1 MTAHWVQDDQAATR
15 GGAAVG
21 QLHELPLLERGAI
34 LLLRQWC
41 DGAEA
46 RHVGLFPHAF
56 DPAKTDR
63 LASHLDH
70 LVTLLTRHGRRPMI
84 RQDLLSPHFG
94 GDEAVFAH
102 LIAAAVVGDNEDAMA
117 FALTLLP
124 PALAWDAVQCAAPLG
139 RAILTLARHSDAR
152 SQSHATSH

>member
-1 MTAHWVQDDQAATR
+1 MTAHWVQDGPATTR

-21 QLHELPLLERGAI
+21 QLHELPPLERGAI

-46 RHVGLFPHAF
+46 RLGALFVHAF
-56 DPAKTDR
+56 DPATTGR
-63 LASHLDH
+63 LTSHLDH

-84 RQDLLSPHFG
+84 RLDLHSPSFG
-94 GDEAVFAH
+94 ADEAVFAH
-102 LIAAAVVGDNEDAMA
+102 LIAAAMVGDNEDAMA

-124 PALAWDAVQCAAPLG
+124 PALAWDAVQFAAPLG
-139 RAILTLARHSDAR
+139 HAILTLARHTDAR
-152 SQSHATSH
+152 SQPPATFH